1 MDSVEREGRQER
13 GRQEAGLRSISEQGA
28 QGVKHPQDAD
38 SLERL
43 APHGVREVPL
53 REWYVRLENIHVP
66 TTLRGYRRI
75 TTTEDGALLSTVMS
89 TYAFDERIRSR
100 LQLWS
105 SPFRVRPYARR
116 LDGLEV
122 IPSEYLFV
130 YVRMV

>member
-1 MDSVEREGRQER
+1 MILCGLDNMNGQTERQ
-13 GRQEAGLRSISEQGA
+13 AGGGPR
-28 QGVKHPQDAD
+28 D
-38 SLERL
+38 
-43 APHGVREVPL
+43 
-53 REWYVRLENIHVP
+53 WYVRLENIHVP
-66 TTLRGYRRI
+66 ASLRGYRRI
-75 TTTEDGALLSTVMS
+75 TTTEDSELLSVVMS

-116 LDGLEV
+116 LEGLEE

>member
-1 MDSVEREGRQER
+1 MDSVEREDRQGQGQIPLMEA
-13 GRQEAGLRSISEQGA
+13 GRQEAGRQ
-28 QGVKHPQDAD
+28 
-38 SLERL
+38 
-43 APHGVREVPL
+43 

-116 LDGLEV
+116 LDGMDV
-122 IPSEYLFV
+122 IPTEYLFV